1 MDKVELINKNHE
13 KKKRD
18 ENKGI
23 LEKNSTE
30 KKTWKENTKSHSE
43 EKEIPNWEDPEEQK
57 VIASFITEE
66 YPLMSKHII
75 KNIVNEKKTKIYRH
89 KEV

>member
-1 MDKVELINKNHE
+1 MDKASKLESINKNHE

-30 KKTWKENTKSHSE
+30 KDLEGKYKNTFKG
-43 EKEIPNWEDPEEQK
+43 KGDPELWR
-57 VIASFITEE
+57 SGRT
-66 YPLMSKHII
+66 
-75 KNIVNEKKTKIYRH
+75 KNYCHVP
-89 KEV
+89 

>member
-1 MDKVELINKNHE
+1 MDKASKLESINKNHE

-30 KKTWKENTKSHSE
+30 KKTSKENTKTLSE
-43 EKEIPNWEDPEEQK
+43 GKEIPNWEDPEEQK
-57 VIASFITEE
+57 IIATFLSEE
-66 YPLMSKHII
+66 YPLITKNKR
-75 KNIVNEKKTKIYRH
+75 KNIINEKKYIYI
-89 KEV
+89 